1 MRSYP
6 RINAAGL
13 PRAAS
18 SPAAGRVSPA
28 ALRIAQ
34 EADATMSP
42 DGWEADYSPPAVPAA
57 VPAASPV
64 VSPAQVLPTAQA

>member
-1 MRSYP
+1 MHSLP
-6 RINAAGL
+6 RTGPAGP

-18 SPAAGRVSPA
+18 RHDAGSVSPA

-42 DGWEADYSPPAVPAA
+42 DGWEADYFEPGSLAA
-57 VPAASPV
+57 TPVASSV
-64 VSPAQVLPTAQA
+64 FSLTKALPTA

>member
-1 MRSYP
+1 MRSFS
-6 RINAAGL
+6 RTSATGL

-18 SPAAGRVSPA
+18 RHEPGTVSPA

-42 DGWEADYSPPAVPAA
+42 DSWEADYSPPDLLAA
-57 VPAASPV
+57 APAASPV
-64 VSPAQVLPTAQA
+64 LSAAQVAPTA

>member
-1 MRSYP
+1 MRSLS
-6 RINAAGL
+6 RTRATGS

-18 SPAAGRVSPA
+18 HHDAGRVSPA

-42 DGWEADYSPPAVPAA
+42 DGWEADYSAPALIAET
-57 VPAASPV
+57 PAASPV
-64 VSPAQVLPTAQA
+64 FSLAGALPTA

>member
-1 MRSYP
+1 MRSFP
-6 RINAAGL
+6 PTSAASP

-18 SPAAGRVSPA
+18 RHDPSRVSPA

-42 DGWEADYSPPAVPAA
+42 NG
-57 VPAASPV
+57 
-64 VSPAQVLPTAQA
+64 

>member
-1 MRSYP
+1 MRSFS
-6 RINAAGL
+6 RFSSGRL

-18 SPAAGRVSPA
+18 HHDPATVSPA

-42 DGWEADYSPPAVPAA
+42 DGWEADYSAPALIAET
-57 VPAASPV
+57 PAASPV
-64 VSPAQVLPTAQA
+64 FSLAGALPTA